1 MLLHEP
7 RKVKS
12 VNQAM
17 GTLFENFLTVIG
29 FPTVSEFW
37 MRSQASRNSICIFTI
52 KFWRKTQFF
61 TTTEPGAAQQVRC
74 FKKNIARK
82 IV

>member
-1 MLLHEP
+1 
-7 RKVKS
+7 
-12 VNQAM
+12 M
-17 GTLFENFLTVIG
+17 GTFSENFLTVIG
-29 FPTVSEFW
+29 FPTVSEFC

-52 KFWRKTQFF
+52 KFLRKTQIF
-61 TTTEPGAAQQVRC
+61 TRKEPGAAQQVRC